1 MPRDLV
7 TVDHRSPSGQ
17 LDWPLGAHLVTPRLG
32 YTHHG
37 IYVGAGRVVHYAGWS
52 RALVCAPVQEVS
64 VAQFAGGRAISVR
77 AHPDARYGAAAIV
90 ARARSRV
97 GEDRY
102 QLTRNNC
109 EHFASWC
116 VLGEARST
124 QVDAWTRPLHA
135 LARSVRRAAAALRE
149 RASYSPS
156 TLRTN
161 RALA

>member
-1 MPRDLV
+1 
-7 TVDHRSPSGQ
+7 
-17 LDWPLGAHLVTPRLG
+17 VTPRLG

-64 VAQFAGGRAISVR
+64 VAQFAGGRLISVR
-77 AHPDARYGAAAIV
+77 AHPEARYGAAAIV

-124 QVDAWTRPLHA
+124 QVDAWARPLHA
-135 LARSVRRAAAALRE
+135 LVRALHRAAAVLRS
-149 RASYSPS
+149 SYSPS

-161 RALA
+161 KALA